1 MNRLIF
7 GSEIESVILGNF
19 PTNKCPGPDGSIGE
33 FYQTL
38 KKKTYINPSQILPK
52 DLRGRNAPQIILC
65 CHHHPDTQTRQR
77 H

>member
-38 KKKTYINPSQILPK
+38 KKKNLYQSFSNSSKRFKRKERSPNHSMLPSSS
-52 DLRGRNAPQIILC
+52 
-65 CHHHPDTQTRQR
+65 
-77 H
+77 